1 LCQYFDYYAF
11 ATVKQGRRG
20 SLKTIRATFVA
31 IVAGT
36 IYRVTSRAAPNN
48 VRRVIFHTNEEYFLQ
63 HKGHTEVYTT
73 GESDQ
78 LMIEWT
84 MKRLDDDKVSLVEF
98 LRSIKFSQQS
108 NASHTDECPTHFAH
122 LDQHARPARRS
133 SAEDAQLIRSAN

>member
-1 LCQYFDYYAF
+1 
-11 ATVKQGRRG
+11 V
-20 SLKTIRATFVA
+20 
-31 IVAGT
+31 
-36 IYRVTSRAAPNN
+36 SRKSRTTADNERP
-48 VRRVIFHTNEEYFLQ
+48 VIFHTNEEYFLQ

-73 GESDQ
+73 DESDQ

-108 NASHTDECPTHFAH
+108 SSSQTDECPTHFAH
-122 LDQHARPARRS
+122 IDQHARPARRL